1 MSKTA
6 KELGQI
12 LAGMYENAPRK
23 ELVVMVHLFGV
34 QYHDEIKAIGIK
46 DIVEASGIPS
56 NYTAEINKGVN
67 LAKYVDPKP
76 ALR

>member
-1 MSKTA
+1 MSRTA

-12 LAGMYENAPRK
+12 LTDMYENAPRK

-34 QYHDEIKAIGIK
+34 QYHEEIKEIGIK
-46 DIVEASGIPS
+46 EIVEASGIPS

-67 LAKYVDPKP
+67 LAKYVMPIPKK
-76 ALR
+76 